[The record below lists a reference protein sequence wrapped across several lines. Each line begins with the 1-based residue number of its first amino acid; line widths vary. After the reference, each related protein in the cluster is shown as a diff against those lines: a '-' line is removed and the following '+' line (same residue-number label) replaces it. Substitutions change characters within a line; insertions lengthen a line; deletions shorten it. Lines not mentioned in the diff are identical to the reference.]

1 MYLQVVCNYSWRGA
15 KVTRVSVLDKRSRDD
30 PRRQATEQAF
40 LDATKSLLD
49 DGASFADLNVSR
61 IAERAGRTRTAF
73 YTHFSDRRELLLAL
87 LRDAGGDA
95 IAALGPFLAGEGQI
109 SRTEVTT
116 AVRALLES
124 FQQHATLV
132 RAVIEAASY
141 DEHIG
146 SHWSTIVRRIID
158 DAALR
163 LQTGGLSRDVAAP
176 LATALVWMTERTCYQ
191 QAIRNDTDLDD
202 EQMILGVSSV
212 WWNTIRGA
220 AESGPPSAGG
230 PC

>member
-1 MYLQVVCNYSWRGA
+1 M
-15 KVTRVSVLDKRSRDD
+15 SVLDKRSRDD

-49 DGASFADLNVSR
+49 DGAPFADLNVSR

-109 SRTEVTT
+109 AHSEITT
-116 AVRALLES
+116 ATRALLEN
-124 FQQHATLV
+124 FHKHATLV

-141 DEHIG
+141 DEQIG
-146 SHWSTIVRRIID
+146 TQWSTIVRRIID
-158 DAALR
+158 DAGLR
-163 LQTGGLSRDVAAP
+163 LQTAGLSRDAAAP
-176 LATALVWMTERTCYQ
+176 IATALVWMTERTCYQ
-191 QAIRNDTDLDD
+191 QAVRNDTDLDD
-202 EQMILGVSSV
+202 EQMILGISNV

-220 AESGPPSAGG
+220 AESGRPSAGEHR
-230 PC
+230 